1 MQKKDIEMTTFVY
14 EISRYKRRDDTHQVV
29 IRMTHNRK
37 VVRKPSTIY
46 AKKDQ
51 LSRDGQK
58 LKDALLIDS
67 VGKYIDKLRNIL
79 STIDDSEFMEA
90 TDLWNKIQAQLTDE
104 RGFRLDFIAYTE
116 KQMQTMEAKTA
127 EGYRSSI
134 RAFKKYLGSETIDIN
149 EINYSLL
156 VKFKAWLE
164 SQHGKGCRAA
174 SYYLSC
180 LRHIHRLAREEY
192 NDDDVSLIR
201 IPRQPFKSGLIP
213 SQPITEHRALTL
225 KQVQSIYKVEPKTS
239 RGKLAK
245 DVFLL
250 SFALVGINTIDL
262 YFLKKGDLKDGKLS
276 YNRHKTDSIRK
287 DKAFIVI
294 KVEEEA
300 MNIINRYKGRKM
312 LLSFADRYTDHKSFN
327 RNVNKGMKEIG
338 DILNIEGLNT
348 GYARHSWATIARN
361 DCSIP
366 RETVD
371 EALNHAERGGSRV
384 TDIYIKRDFS
394 RIWEANRKVL
404 DLVNLPA
411 SDQSQEAAIEQ
422 KPLDGT
428 EQ

>member
-1 MQKKDIEMTTFVY
+1 MTTFVY
-14 EISRYKRRDDTHQVV
+14 EISRYKRRDDTRQVV

-37 VVRKPSTIY
+37 IVRKPSSIY
-46 AKKDQ
+46 ATREQ

-58 LKDALLIDS
+58 LKDAQLIDS
-67 VGKYIDKLRNIL
+67 VCRYLDKLRHIL
-79 STIDDSEFMEA
+79 SSIEGSEFMDA
-90 TDLWNKIQAQLTDE
+90 YVLWEKIQGVLTDE
-104 RGFRLDFIAYTE
+104 QGFRLDFIEYTE
-116 KQMQTMEAKTA
+116 KQMKSMDAKTA

-134 RAFKKYLGSETIDIN
+134 RAFKKFLGRESIDIN
-149 EINYSLL
+149 EISYSVL
-156 VKFKAWLE
+156 VKFKSWLE
-164 SQHGKGCRAA
+164 SKHGKGCRAA

-180 LRHIHRLAREEY
+180 MRHIHKLAKEEY
-192 NDDDVSLIR
+192 NDDDIGIIR

-225 KQVQSIYKVEPKTS
+225 KQIWSIFDFEPKTS

-250 SFALVGINTIDL
+250 SFALVGMNTIDL
-262 YFLKKGDLKDGKLS
+262 YYLKKGDLKDGSLS

-300 MNIINRYKGRKM
+300 KAIMSRYNGNKM

-338 DILNIEGLNT
+338 EAINVSVLNT

-361 DCSIP
+361 DCNIA

-384 TDIYIKRDFS
+384 TDVYIKRDFT

-404 DLVNLPA
+404 DLVYKRKSGNMAAPA
-411 SDQSQEAAIEQ
+411 
-422 KPLDGT
+422 
-428 EQ
+428 

>member
-1 MQKKDIEMTTFVY
+1 MTTFVY
-14 EISRYKRRDDTHQVV
+14 EISRYKRRDDTRQVV

-37 VVRKPSTIY
+37 VVRKPSSIY
-46 AKKDQ
+46 ATREQ

-58 LKDALLIDS
+58 LKDVLLIDS
-67 VGKYIDKLRNIL
+67 VSRYLDKLRHIL
-79 STIDDSEFMEA
+79 SAIEGSEFMDA
-90 TDLWNKIQAQLTDE
+90 SVLWEKIQGRLTDE
-104 RGFRLDFIAYTE
+104 QGFRLDFIEYTE
-116 KQMQTMEAKTA
+116 KKMETMDAKTA

-134 RAFKKYLGSETIDIN
+134 RAFKKFLGRESIDIN
-149 EINYSLL
+149 EISYSLL

-164 SQHGKGCRAA
+164 SKHGKGCRAA

-180 LRHIHRLAREEY
+180 MRHIHKLAKEEF
-192 NDDDVSLIR
+192 NDDDIGIIR

-213 SQPITEHRALTL
+213 SQPVTEHRALTL
-225 KQVQSIYKVEPKTS
+225 KQIKAIFNVEPKTS

-250 SFALVGINTIDL
+250 SFALVGMNTIDMYYL
-262 YFLKKGDLKDGKLS
+262 VDSDLKEGKLS

-294 KVEEEA
+294 RVEKEA
-300 MNIINRYKGRKM
+300 EAIMSRYKGRKM

-338 DILNIEGLNT
+338 EAIDVDLLNT

-371 EALNHAERGGSRV
+371 EALNHAERSGSRV

-404 DLVNLPA
+404 DLVYNRKSGGVAAPA
-411 SDQSQEAAIEQ
+411 
-422 KPLDGT
+422 
-428 EQ
+428 

>member
-1 MQKKDIEMTTFVY
+1 
-14 EISRYKRRDDTHQVV
+14 
-29 IRMTHNRK
+29 
-37 VVRKPSTIY
+37 
-46 AKKDQ
+46 
-51 LSRDGQK
+51 
-58 LKDALLIDS
+58 
-67 VGKYIDKLRNIL
+67 
-79 STIDDSEFMEA
+79 
-90 TDLWNKIQAQLTDE
+90 
-104 RGFRLDFIAYTE
+104 
-116 KQMQTMEAKTA
+116 MQTMEAKTA

-164 SQHGKGCRAA
+164 SQYGKGCRAA

-180 LRHIHRLAREEY
+180 LRHIHRLAREEF
-192 NDDDVSLIR
+192 NDDDVGVIR

-213 SQPITEHRALTL
+213 SQPVTEHRALTL
-225 KQVQSIYKVEPKTS
+225 QQVRSICNVEPKTS
-239 RGKLAK
+239 RGRLAK

-250 SFALVGINTIDL
+250 SFALVGMNTIDL
-262 YFLKKGDLKDGKLS
+262 YYLKKSDLKDGKLS
-276 YNRHKTDSIRK
+276 YNRHKTDSVRK
-287 DKAFIVI
+287 DKAFIVV

-300 MNIINRYKGRKM
+300 LVIMNRYNGLKS
-312 LLSFADRYTDHKSFN
+312 LLNFADRYADHKSFN

-338 DILNIEGLNT
+338 DAIKVEGLNT